1 MEKQCQ
7 NFTMNRRK
15 NKMAKSEMTVTIK
28 GGYIPTKLEGE
39 ELQRFL
45 QERKR
50 GVGSHRSQKDYQRK
64 SKYGKVG
71 Y

>member
-1 MEKQCQ
+1 
-7 NFTMNRRK
+7 
-15 NKMAKSEMTVTIK
+15 MATDKITLK

-50 GVGSHRSQKDYQRK
+50 GCGSHGSKKDYKRNPK
-64 SKYGKVG
+64 HRGKR
-71 Y
+71 YE

>member
-1 MEKQCQ
+1 MIMKGCW
-7 NFTMNRRK
+7 NVNT
-15 NKMAKSEMTVTIK
+15 NKITLK

-50 GVGSHRSQKDYQRK
+50 GCGVHRSKKDYKRNPK
-64 SKYGKVG
+64 HRGKM
-71 Y
+71 YE

>member
-1 MEKQCQ
+1 MS
-7 NFTMNRRK
+7 K
-15 NKMAKSEMTVTIK
+15 NKIKLK

-50 GVGSHRSQKDYQRK
+50 GTGAHRSAKDYKRK
-64 SKYGKVG
+64 TKYGRWD
-71 Y
+71 